1 MCNPVIGAV
10 LGGGQAVLGHLG
22 KVSAANQINKNRAA
36 LYNAEKVKVEHQ
48 HQINIQNYYLRGV
61 DAKDTWDESAL
72 KASLARE
79 KQEVLLNEA
88 VAAAYQGMEG
98 DYIKLQSDQRI
109 GRYAE
114 SSGVTARRGRTA
126 LKAAIGRSQAS
137 RLAAVDLQRDRAL
150 ATLKEIQAEKARV
163 DREARDMIGMEPER
177 GPGPVE
183 PKWEKGPSIFSLI
196 INTALGAYSGAK
208 MGKQLQGL
216 KPGSVHGWDQSL
228 GIAEQIPGMEMAQD
242 FGFSSFSSASTTF
255 GESLKFSDSL
265 LSQKQLVPYGASSVR
280 KAYAYLPNNFYD
292 YINPALYA
300 DDSLGTGL
308 NIKLGNN

>member
-1 MCNPVIGAV
+1 MN
-10 LGGGQAVLGHLG
+10 
-22 KVSAANQINKNRAA
+22 
-36 LYNAEKVKVEHQ
+36 
-48 HQINIQNYYLRGV
+48 
-61 DAKDTWDESAL
+61 
-72 KASLARE
+72 
-79 KQEVLLNEA
+79 EV